1 MNNTQNNTI
10 KKRAPMVIVAVA
22 LWIVTIKFLKMCI
35 KGLKGINLLNPKLY
49 LGLFM
54 WLALTG
60 LCVVKN
66 FAHLR
71 FIDGVMALLR
81 IDTSFY
87 TLSKLG
93 MHFNYV
99 VFFLSWPVL
108 YLFIRGIGS
117 LIKARK
123 YQQAINVLGIENA
136 KKQIPQ
142 VVNVI
147 RLGADQR
154 IVQIKSPGM
163 GPGEWKKLKDNL
175 SFEIQETIDEI
186 KVSKDKTLV
195 QIHVSSNDLQRFIKI
210 DKEKIS

>member
-1 MNNTQNNTI
+1 MNNTQNNNI
-10 KKRAPMVIVAVA
+10 KKRAPIAVVAIGVGIVA
-22 LWIVTIKFLKMCI
+22 IKFLKMCF
-35 KGLKGINLLNPKLY
+35 KGLNGINLLNPKLY

-60 LCVVKN
+60 LCIVKD

-71 FIDGVMALLR
+71 FIDGVMAALN
-81 IDTSFY
+81 IETSFY

-93 MHFNYV
+93 MYFNYGL
-99 VFFLSWPVL
+99 FFIGLPLL
-108 YLFIRGIGS
+108 YLFIRGISG
-117 LIKARK
+117 LIAARK
-123 YQQAINVLGIENA
+123 YQQAINVLGIKNA
-136 KKQIPQ
+136 EKKIPQ
-142 VVNVI
+142 VTNVI
-147 RLGADQR
+147 RIGTDQR

-186 KVSKDKTLV
+186 NVSKDKTLV
-195 QIHVSSNDLQRFIKI
+195 QIHVSSNDLQRIIKI